1 MWLNYLSSPKLLF
14 SKIGLYLSSASL
26 KHKWRP
32 QFLRPSART
41 HVTANLRNNTA
52 KWTRKMFYFKQ
63 ASNEGWSNLEQTL
76 LQSTFHVFQSADC
89 QSKTTQ
95 LFLDV
100 WREKGCYYSFL
111 QMHSSVTCTWKH
123 YANLSKT
130 WKYSSGCLIQQGFK
144 SWEVTSDS
152 LPDFYS
158 PQITSPLRWF
168 IRFILEI
175 LVAYTFC
182 RLELQMLYIL
192 NWASLDHIVL
202 QPEIFQHYFFWG
214 RNWEDCVA
222 YFKRNFC
229 LSGLNFKHWC
239 LNIENLVVVW
249 FLWRSLS

>member
-1 MWLNYLSSPKLLF
+1 MKVEVIWNRHFCNLHFMF
-14 SKIGLYLSSASL
+14 SQVLT
-26 KHKWRP
+26 
-32 QFLRPSART
+32 AR
-41 HVTANLRNNTA
+41 ARQQNCF
-52 KWTRKMFYFKQ
+52 WMC
-63 ASNEGWSNLEQTL
+63 EGKKVAIS
-76 LQSTFHVFQSADC
+76 
-89 QSKTTQ
+89 
-95 LFLDV
+95 
-100 WREKGCYYSFL
+100 YSFL
-111 QMHSSVTCTWKH
+111 QMHSSVTCTRKH
-123 YANLSKT
+123 YANPSKT

-158 PQITSPLRWF
+158 PQIISPLRWF

-182 RLELQMLYIL
+182 RFELQMLYIL
-192 NWASLDHIVL
+192 NWASLDHVVL
-202 QPEIFQHYFFWG
+202 QPEIFQHYSFWG

-249 FLWRSLS
+249 FLWR